1 MVNPMTR
8 NEFIKSCEKAGC
20 TVEDGKVMF
29 GDMEFGT
36 YTVLGFDVT
45 TSIVYTNLRHCWM
58 YNQVELNTFKVLLK
72 DFTESCTKS
81 IQGTKDAKKD

>member
-1 MVNPMTR
+1 MTR
-8 NEFIKSCEKAGC
+8 NEFIKACEKAGC
-20 TVEDGKVMF
+20 TLRDGKVMF

-45 TSIVYTNLRHCWM
+45 ASVADTNLRHCWM
-58 YNQVELNTFKVLLK
+58 YNQVDLNTFKVLLK
-72 DFTESCTKS
+72 DFTEGYMKS